1 MSSSFHF
8 LPLEKNNVKIPDEY
22 CYIVIVKYTE
32 NHFQPQKG
40 KKKLT
45 AEENKN
51 KKELIQKQQDT
62 LKQLDAGYCNLHNRK
77 IELSSIFD
85 SIFTRYP
92 YDCDNN
98 IIYKIKPLAS
108 YEISRNY
115 DNKKRFEVS
124 EFEIVEKF
132 KDKNEVIEQIHKDKL
147 LPELSAIMF
156 NNLSSTNEGY
166 NLKLFD
172 YFKYINNK
180 FNDLEISLSDIV
192 LNLQDY
198 KNEIRSKFTNNNTYE
213 IVKENIRYLLD
224 NKLIKYIKEEDYY
237 QVRLVVALIDCGLY
251 DVALNCI
258 KLMDEYYIKQ
268 LLKEKKFESVLKKWS
283 TDKTVKEIISLLNI
297 KLSGLTLM
305 VKEYGEYG
313 ENRIIET
320 VNFDNIGDIKTYLI
334 KKYDVPFE
342 KIIDKDVSGL
352 QFEYYE
358 FSVI

>member
-1 MSSSFHF
+1 
-8 LPLEKNNVKIPDEY
+8 
-22 CYIVIVKYTE
+22 
-32 NHFQPQKG
+32 
-40 KKKLT
+40 
-45 AEENKN
+45 
-51 KKELIQKQQDT
+51 
-62 LKQLDAGYCNLHNRK
+62 
-77 IELSSIFD
+77 
-85 SIFTRYP
+85 
-92 YDCDNN
+92 
-98 IIYKIKPLAS
+98 
-108 YEISRNY
+108 
-115 DNKKRFEVS
+115 
-124 EFEIVEKF
+124 
-132 KDKNEVIEQIHKDKL
+132 
-147 LPELSAIMF
+147 
-156 NNLSSTNEGY
+156 
-166 NLKLFD
+166 
-172 YFKYINNK
+172 
-180 FNDLEISLSDIV
+180 
-192 LNLQDY
+192 
-198 KNEIRSKFTNNNTYE
+198 
-213 IVKENIRYLLD
+213 
-224 NKLIKYIKEEDYY
+224 
-237 QVRLVVALIDCGLY
+237 VVALIDCGLY